1 MLKLTNGLKYLRNF
15 NKFSSTSN
23 LIINNDKK
31 FYSNYEDEKRNPIV
45 SKGVKLFGFKK
56 LIFIIYSFY

>member
-45 SKGVKLFGFKK
+45 SKGVKLYPG
-56 LIFIIYSFY
+56 